1 MNELFIAAFYSIL
14 LSKSTYFAHLK
25 WEDIS
30 SKCITIVMIAWGMN
44 MALSV
49 YLTLSKIIRYV
60 VEIIRKRKLSRVVN
74 TESQINATIDNQKKK
89 QKKFELFYE

>member
-1 MNELFIAAFYSIL
+1 
-14 LSKSTYFAHLK
+14 
-25 WEDIS
+25 
-30 SKCITIVMIAWGMN
+30 MIAWGMN

-74 TESQINATIDNQKKK
+74 TESQINVTIDNQKKK

>member
-14 LSKSTYFAHLK
+14 LSKSAYFAHLK